1 MLLGIIESVDNDL
14 SSAEGAVQKAYHQ
27 RHHFR
32 IRREVKDYQSSP
44 STEQ

>member
-14 SSAEGAVQKAYHQ
+14 SSAEGSVQKAYHQ
-27 RHHFR
+27 WHHSR
-32 IRREVKDYQSSP
+32 TRREVKDYQGSP